1 MLLST
6 NLDSYAK
13 MGSQDLAGQELAG
26 QYSISFQGIQGI
38 RQLMMF
44 TPNFIRNKITSY
56 VDHNY

>member
-1 MLLST
+1 
-6 NLDSYAK
+6 